1 MLQFHTQ
8 ISNSSGLI
16 LDEQPAKVGVALKLF
31 LQGLGLVPS
40 LSFLSVL
47 PPPPQPSHLH
57 NFTVHGK
64 AAQLH
69 PCQAY

>member
-1 MLQFHTQ
+1 MQ

-40 LSFLSVL
+40 LSFPGILP

-57 NFTVHGK
+57 SFTVHGK